1 MDTEY
6 YYVIIKPKR
15 GDFIT
20 NTREEDNQIM
30 SDHFTYLKKL
40 LEDDKLLL
48 AGPTLIETD
57 PFGLIIVKTESE
69 KEARDLVEND
79 PSVKSG
85 IQKIMD
91 FRPFRPS
98 LMGNK

>member
-1 MDTEY
+1 M
-6 YYVIIKPKR
+6 IIKPTR
-15 GDFIT
+15 ADFIT
-20 NTREEDNQIM
+20 TPREEDNQIM
-30 SDHFTYLKKL
+30 SAHFTYLKKL

-57 PFGLIIVKTESE
+57 PFGLIIVKTGSE
-69 KEARDLVEND
+69 QEARDLVEND

-85 IQKIMD
+85 IQYIID

-98 LMGNK
+98 LLGNR